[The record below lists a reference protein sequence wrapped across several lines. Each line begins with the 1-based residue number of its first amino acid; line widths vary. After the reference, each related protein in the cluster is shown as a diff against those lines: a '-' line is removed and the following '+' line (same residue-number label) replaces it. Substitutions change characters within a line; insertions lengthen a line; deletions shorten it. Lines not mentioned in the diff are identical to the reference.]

1 MVKVIFFYDIPEE
14 KQKEYLE
21 VTAQKIKPFWESN
34 GCDSYTVWKIE
45 GSNTSFVKEMLFRDG
60 STMKRTLSLESAEPS
75 KELFY
80 GFAENIS
87 RKISFQKL

>member
-1 MVKVIFFYDIPEE
+1 MIKVIFFYDIPEE
-14 KQKEYLE
+14 KQKAYLE

-45 GSNTSFVKEMLFRDG
+45 GSDASFVKEMLFSDD
-60 STMKRTLSLESAEPS
+60 TTLKRTLSLESAEPI

-80 GFAENIS
+80 GFAKNIS
-87 RKISFQKL
+87 RKISIQKI

>member
-1 MVKVIFFYDIPEE
+1 MIKVIFFYDIREE

-21 VTAQKIKPFWESN
+21 VTAQKIKPYWESN
-34 GCDSYTVWKIE
+34 GCDSYTVWKVD
-45 GSNTSFVKEMLFRDG
+45 GNQTAFVKEMLFGDEP
-60 STMKRTLSLESAEPS
+60 TMKRTLSLESAEPL

-80 GFAENIS
+80 AFAENIS